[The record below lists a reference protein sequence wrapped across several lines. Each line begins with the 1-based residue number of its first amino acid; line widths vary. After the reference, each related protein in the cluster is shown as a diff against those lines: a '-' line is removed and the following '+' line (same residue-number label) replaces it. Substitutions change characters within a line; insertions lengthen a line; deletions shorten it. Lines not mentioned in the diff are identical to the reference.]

1 MLGMLRR
8 TIDLLLPALFP
19 SWRFFK
25 QVGPSPRVE
34 YRILENGQG
43 GAWRESH
50 PIPEHVGLG
59 RMARRMVWN
68 PARNTQLYMVS
79 LSERLVSGLV
89 DHSEAE
95 LNRLIAEKISDE
107 AGDLQ
112 FRLMFMHPEDDGIV
126 GTVVYESQPVDLAGL
141 RA

>member
-1 MLGMLRR
+1 MLRR
-8 TIDLLLPALFP
+8 TIDLLLPVLFP

-34 YRILENGQG
+34 YRVLSDARESE
-43 GAWRESH
+43 WRESH
-50 PIPEHVGLG
+50 PIPEHIGFG

-68 PARNTQLYMVS
+68 PSRNTQLYMVS

-89 DHSEAE
+89 EHSESE
-95 LNRLIAEKISDE
+95 LNQLIAEKIAED

-112 FRLMFMHPEDDGIV
+112 FRLMFMTPEGDQIV
-126 GTVVYESQPVDLAGL
+126 GTVVYESQPVALTEL

>member
-1 MLGMLRR
+1 MLRR

-34 YRILENGQG
+34 YRVHLDGQG
-43 GAWRESH
+43 SEWRESH

-59 RMARRMVWN
+59 RMARRMLWN

-89 DHSEAE
+89 EHSAAE
-95 LNRLIAEKISDE
+95 LNRLIAEKIGE
-107 AGDLQ
+107 QEGELQ
-112 FRLMFMHPEDDGIV
+112 FRLMFMAPEGDQIV
-126 GTVVYESQPVDLAGL
+126 GTVVYESEPVALQEL

>member
-1 MLGMLRR
+1 MLRR
-8 TIDLLLPALFP
+8 TIELLLPALFP

-34 YRILENGQG
+34 YRVTHEGQAG
-43 GAWRESH
+43 QWRESH
-50 PIPEHVGLG
+50 PIPEHVGLA
-59 RMARRMVWN
+59 RMARRMLWN

-95 LNRLIAEKISDE
+95 LNRLILEEIPE
-107 AGDLQ
+107 REGHMQ
-112 FRLMFMHPEDDGIV
+112 FRLMFMHPEGASVV
-126 GTVVYESQPVDLAGL
+126 GTVVYESAAIDLAEV

>member
-1 MLGMLRR
+1 MLRR
-8 TIDLLLPALFP
+8 TFDMLLPALFP

-34 YRILENGQG
+34 YRILLEGQKSE
-43 GAWRESH
+43 WRESH
-50 PIPEHVGLG
+50 PVPKHVGLA
-59 RMARRMVWN
+59 RMARRMFWN

-95 LNRLIAEKISDE
+95 LNRLIAEKIKEDI
-107 AGDLQ
+107 GQMQ
-112 FRLMFMHPEDDGIV
+112 FRLMFKHPEGDSIV
-126 GTVVYESQPVDLAGL
+126 GTVVYESHPVDLAGL
-141 RA
+141 RT

>member
-1 MLGMLRR
+1 MLRR

-34 YRILENGQG
+34 YRVVLDGQG
-43 GAWRESH
+43 SEWRESH
-50 PIPEHVGLG
+50 PISEHVGLG
-59 RMARRMVWN
+59 RMARRMLWN

-89 DHSEAE
+89 EHSAAE
-95 LNRLIAEKISDE
+95 LNRLIAEKIGEQDGE
-107 AGDLQ
+107 LQ
-112 FRLMFMHPEDDGIV
+112 FRLMFMAPEGDQIV
-126 GTVVYESQPVDLAGL
+126 GTVVYESEPVALTEL

>member
-1 MLGMLRR
+1 MLRR
-8 TIDLLLPALFP
+8 TIYLLLPALFP

-34 YRILENGQG
+34 YRVLLDGQG
-43 GAWRESH
+43 SEWRESH

-59 RMARRMVWN
+59 RMARRMIWN

-89 DHSEAE
+89 EHSAAE
-95 LNRLIAEKISDE
+95 LNRLIAEKIGE
-107 AGDLQ
+107 QEGELQ
-112 FRLMFMHPEDDGIV
+112 FRLMFMAPEDDQIV
-126 GTVVYESQPVDLAGL
+126 GTVVYESEPVALQEL